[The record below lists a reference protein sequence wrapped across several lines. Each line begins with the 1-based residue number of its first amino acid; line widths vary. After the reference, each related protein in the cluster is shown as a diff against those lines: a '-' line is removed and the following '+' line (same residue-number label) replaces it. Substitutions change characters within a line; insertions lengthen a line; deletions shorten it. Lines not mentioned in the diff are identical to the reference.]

1 MNKPFIFISI
11 LILMA
16 ILLTGCW
23 NYREIDKLALVSG
36 LAVDKNGLNKGYEVT
51 AEIVSISTSSTK
63 EPNFH
68 STKIQSKGESIFDC
82 MRNMINVSA
91 KQLFWSHAAILIV
104 SEDVAKESILPVLDW
119 ITRDSEPRLTL
130 YVLVSKEKTAKEILN
145 SKSLSTE
152 IRSFEIE
159 DMIISNKRL
168 SKVPNIQVYQLLN
181 DVSTA
186 GIYPVLPTAE
196 LVYNGN
202 KETMAL
208 SGGAILNNDKLVDYM
223 DFEDVNNYLF
233 IRDQIKGGI
242 INTTLINNGSIDNI
256 ALEIFKNKTKIN
268 PIISNEE
275 ISMNIKITTEVS
287 IAESSASINAL
298 NKMDIEKLEIV
309 AEKTLKDNI
318 LKTIAR
324 AQNDFEL
331 DIFGFGNLVKEK
343 MPHVWKDIEN
353 NWDEIFKGLKINLD
367 VDINVRGSG
376 HLLRSVK
383 SNN

>member
-152 IRSFEIE
+152 IRSFEVE

-233 IRDQIKGGI
+233 IRNQIKGGI

>member
-1 MNKPFIFISI
+1 MNKSFIFISI
-11 LILMA
+11 LVLMA

-36 LAVDKNGLNKGYEVT
+36 IAVDKNDLNKGYEVT
-51 AEIVSISTSSTK
+51 AEIVSIPTSAK
-63 EPNFH
+63 EPNFN
-68 STKIQSKGESIFDC
+68 STKIQSKGEGVFDC

-91 KQLFWSHAAILIV
+91 KQLFWSHAAILIIG
-104 SEDVAKESILPVLDW
+104 EDVAKESILPILDW

-130 YVLVSKEKTAKEILN
+130 YILVSKADTAKDILS

-168 SKVPNIQVYQLLN
+168 SKIPNVQVYQLLN
-181 DVSTA
+181 DVSTD
-186 GIYPVLPTAE
+186 GIYPVLPTVE
-196 LVYNGN
+196 LVYNGD

-208 SGGAILNNDKLVDYM
+208 SGGAIFNNDKLVDYM
-223 DFEDVNNYLF
+223 DFEDVKSYLF
-233 IRDQIKGGI
+233 IRNQITGGL
-242 INTTLINNGSIDNI
+242 INTTLINNDSIDNI
-256 ALEIFKNKTKIN
+256 DLEIFKNKTKIN

-275 ISMNIKITTEVS
+275 ISMNIKIKTEVS
-287 IAESSASINAL
+287 IAESSNSINAL
-298 NKMDIEKLEIV
+298 NKMDIQKLEIV

-318 LKTIAR
+318 LKTITR

>member
-1 MNKPFIFISI
+1 MNKSFIFISI
-11 LILMA
+11 LVLMA

-36 LAVDKNGLNKGYEVT
+36 IAVDKNDLNKGYEVT
-51 AEIVSISTSSTK
+51 AEIVSIPTSAK
-63 EPNFH
+63 EPNFN
-68 STKIQSKGESIFDC
+68 STKIQSKGEGVFDC
-82 MRNMINVSA
+82 IRNMINVSA
-91 KQLFWSHAAILIV
+91 KQLFWSHAAILIIG
-104 SEDVAKESILPVLDW
+104 EDVAKESILPILDW

-130 YVLVSKEKTAKEILN
+130 YILVSKADTAKDILS

-168 SKVPNIQVYQLLN
+168 SKIPNVQVYQLLN
-181 DVSTA
+181 DVSTD
-186 GIYPVLPTAE
+186 GIYPVLPTVE
-196 LVYNGN
+196 LVYNGD

-208 SGGAILNNDKLVDYM
+208 SGGAIFNNDKLVDYM
-223 DFEDVNNYLF
+223 DFEDVKSYLF
-233 IRDQIKGGI
+233 IRNQITGGL
-242 INTTLINNGSIDNI
+242 INTTLINNDSIDNI
-256 ALEIFKNKTKIN
+256 DLEIFKNKTKIN

-275 ISMNIKITTEVS
+275 ISMNIKIKTEVS
-287 IAESSASINAL
+287 IAESSNSINAL
-298 NKMDIEKLEIV
+298 NKMDIQKLETV

>member
-51 AEIVSISTSSTK
+51 AEIISIPTSAK
-63 EPNFH
+63 EPNFN
-68 STKIQSKGESIFDC
+68 STKIQSKGEGVFDC

-91 KQLFWSHAAILIV
+91 KQLFWSHTAILIIG
-104 SEDVAKESILPVLDW
+104 EDVAKESILPILDW

-130 YVLVSKEKTAKEILN
+130 YILVSKADTAKDILS

-168 SKVPNIQVYQLLN
+168 SKIPNVQVYQLLN
-181 DVSTA
+181 DVSTD
-186 GIYPVLPTAE
+186 GIYPVLPTVE
-196 LVYNGN
+196 LVYNGD

-208 SGGAILNNDKLVDYM
+208 SGGAIFNNDKLVDYM
-223 DFEDVNNYLF
+223 DFEDVKSYLF
-233 IRDQIKGGI
+233 IRNQITGGI

>member
-152 IRSFEIE
+152 IRSFEVE

>member
-1 MNKPFIFISI
+1 MNKSFIFISI
-11 LILMA
+11 LVLMA

-36 LAVDKNGLNKGYEVT
+36 IAVDKNDLNKGYEVT
-51 AEIVSISTSSTK
+51 AEIISIPTSAK
-63 EPNFH
+63 EPNFN
-68 STKIQSKGESIFDC
+68 STKIQSKGEGVFDC

-91 KQLFWSHAAILIV
+91 KQLFWSHAAILIIG
-104 SEDVAKESILPVLDW
+104 EDVAKESILPILDW

-130 YVLVSKEKTAKEILN
+130 YILVSKADTAKDILS

-168 SKVPNIQVYQLLN
+168 SKIPNVQVYQLLN
-181 DVSTA
+181 DVSTD
-186 GIYPVLPTAE
+186 GIYPVLPTVE
-196 LVYNGN
+196 LVYNGD

-208 SGGAILNNDKLVDYM
+208 SGGAIFNNDKLVDYM
-223 DFEDVNNYLF
+223 DFEDVKSYLF
-233 IRDQIKGGI
+233 IRNQITGGL
-242 INTTLINNGSIDNI
+242 INTTLINNDSIDNI
-256 ALEIFKNKTKIN
+256 DLEIFKNKTKIN

-275 ISMNIKITTEVS
+275 ISMNIKIKTEVS
-287 IAESSASINAL
+287 IAESSNSINAL
-298 NKMDIEKLEIV
+298 NKMDIQKLETV

-318 LKTIAR
+318 LKTITR

-353 NWDEIFKGLKINLD
+353 NWNEIFKDLKINLD

-376 HLLRSVK
+376 HLLKSVK